1 MAVMTAGTTL
11 SQVTSPEPDDHGHTP
26 QTPGLRVGFV
36 PGVTLTKWRRIWAD
50 RLRRVPLDVV
60 EVTQARQR
68 EAIVTGEVD
77 LCFVRLP
84 VDTEGLH
91 LIRLYDEVPVVV
103 APKDHPLAAFDEVSL
118 ADLAGE
124 TFVVDDDEAT
134 GVDRVA
140 WGAGIL
146 LVPLSVAR
154 SHSRRD
160 LIHRPVTDAEPT
172 TVALAWLVD
181 NPHDLIDE
189 FIGIVRGRTANSSRT
204 AATRTVPA
212 AAEKPAQKKGA
223 EPPARGARRTG
234 ARPARGQR
242 GR

>member
-1 MAVMTAGTTL
+1 M
-11 SQVTSPEPDDHGHTP
+11 TSPEADDHGHTP
-26 QTPGLRVGFV
+26 QASGLRVGFV

-60 EVTQARQR
+60 EVTQAGQR
-68 EAIVTGEVD
+68 AVLVTGDVD

-103 APKDHPLAAFDEVSL
+103 APNDHPLAAFDEVSL

-160 LIHRPVTDAEPT
+160 LIHRPVTDAAPT

-181 NPHDLIDE
+181 NPNDLIEE

-204 AATRTVPA
+204 TASRAVPA
-212 AAEKPAQKKGA
+212 AGEKPAQKKRT
-223 EPPARGARRTG
+223 EPRALGARRTS
-234 ARPARGQR
+234 ARPAPGQR
-242 GR
+242 RR

>member
-1 MAVMTAGTTL
+1 M
-11 SQVTSPEPDDHGHTP
+11 
-26 QTPGLRVGFV
+26 

-50 RLRRVPLDVV
+50 RLRKVPLHVI
-60 EVTQARQR
+60 EVTRIGQR
-68 EAIVTGEVD
+68 AALDSGEVD

-91 LIRLYDEVPVVV
+91 LIRLYDEVRVVV
-103 APKDHPLAAFDEVSL
+103 APRGHPLAAFDEVSL

-146 LVPLSVAR
+146 LAPLSVAR
-154 SHSRRD
+154 SYSRRD
-160 LIHRPVTDAEPT
+160 LIHRPITDAEPT

-181 NPHDLIDE
+181 NPNDLIEE

-204 AATRTVPA
+204 AAARATPA
-212 AAEKPAQKKGA
+212 AEEKPAQKKRTATRVLG
-223 EPPARGARRTG
+223 ARGTG

-242 GR
+242 RR

>member
-1 MAVMTAGTTL
+1 MTSSEPDAHDRTAGL
-11 SQVTSPEPDDHGHTP
+11 
-26 QTPGLRVGFV
+26 PGLRVGFV
-36 PGVTLTKWRRIWAD
+36 PGVTLTKWRRIWAE

-60 EVTQARQR
+60 DVTQAGQR
-68 EAIVTGEVD
+68 AALVRDDVD
-77 LCFVRLP
+77 MCFVRLP
-84 VDTEGLH
+84 IDTDGLH
-91 LIRLYDEVPVVV
+91 TIPLYEEVPVVV

-124 TFVVDDDEAT
+124 TFVVDDDEAA

-140 WGAGIL
+140 WGAGVM

-172 TVALAWLVD
+172 TIALAWLVD
-181 NPHDLIDE
+181 NPNELIEE

-204 AATRTVPA
+204 AASRASSETDATPA
-212 AAEKPAQKKGA
+212 PAKKRPTAAKAP
-223 EPPARGARRTG
+223 RNTG
-234 ARPARGQR
+234 RHSRGQR
-242 GR
+242 RR

>member
-1 MAVMTAGTTL
+1 MVWLTSGRISCVTSSEPDAHDRTAGL
-11 SQVTSPEPDDHGHTP
+11 
-26 QTPGLRVGFV
+26 PGLRVGFV
-36 PGVTLTKWRRIWAD
+36 PGVTLTKWRRIWAE

-60 EVTQARQR
+60 DVTQAGQR
-68 EAIVTGEVD
+68 AALVRDDVD
-77 LCFVRLP
+77 MCFVRLP
-84 VDTEGLH
+84 IDTDGLH
-91 LIRLYDEVPVVV
+91 TIPLYEEVPVVV

-124 TFVVDDDEAT
+124 TFVVDDDEAA

-140 WGAGIL
+140 WGAGVM

-181 NPHDLIDE
+181 NPNELIEE

-204 AATRTVPA
+204 AASRTSSATPA
-212 AAEKPAQKKGA
+212 LPEPTKKRPTAAKAP
-223 EPPARGARRTG
+223 RNTG
-234 ARPARGQR
+234 RHARGQR
-242 GR
+242 RR